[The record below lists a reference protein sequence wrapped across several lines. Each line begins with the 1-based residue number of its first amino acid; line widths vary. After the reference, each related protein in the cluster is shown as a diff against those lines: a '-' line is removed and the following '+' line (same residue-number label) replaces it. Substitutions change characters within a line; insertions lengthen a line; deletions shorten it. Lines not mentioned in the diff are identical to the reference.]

1 LSSLRKTA
9 LPIAGAFIAV
19 LIAPAALAEI
29 FGPDLRVEG
38 QSLTKSVALTVRLTP
53 SYSTP
58 KPGVTV
64 TITKCGA
71 AQVRLVRRLGSLG
84 AGQSFRASSGKLVW
98 TLASVPAKPAKP
110 NLSLRLAV
118 PKGVKTLCV
127 RTSMYDN
134 FTKQT
139 VNVTNRIPL

>member
-9 LPIAGAFIAV
+9 LVIAGAFIALLV
-19 LIAPAALAEI
+19 APAALADI

-38 QSLTKSVALTVRLTP
+38 QSLTKSVALTVRLNP

-64 TITKCGA
+64 TMTNCGSG
-71 AQVRLVRRLGSLG
+71 QIRLVRRLGSLG
-84 AGQSFRASSGKLVW
+84 PGQSFRARPGKFVW
-98 TLASVPAKPAKP
+98 TLTSVPAKPAKP
-110 NLSLRLAV
+110 KLSMRLAV

-139 VNVTNRIPL
+139 VNLTNRIPL